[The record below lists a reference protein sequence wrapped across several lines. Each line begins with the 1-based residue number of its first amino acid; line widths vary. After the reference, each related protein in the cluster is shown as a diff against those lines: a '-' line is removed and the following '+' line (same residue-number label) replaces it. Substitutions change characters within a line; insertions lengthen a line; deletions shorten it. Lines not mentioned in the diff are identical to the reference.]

1 MKCHLMIG
9 ILTISL
15 SFPGLADEYGSS
27 REVYSPRLADLMIE
41 AQLRYFKLWYAG
53 RDNNWALADFEVEQ
67 IRESFD
73 NASRIFPTI
82 PLASKHMIIQ
92 PANELDSA
100 IEAKDSTKFARAFDK
115 LTAACNGCHEAA
127 SLGFIVVREPRTSP
141 VETLP
146 FTDEI
151 FSPR

>member
-1 MKCHLMIG
+1 MKCHLAIS
-9 ILTISL
+9 ILTLCLSL
-15 SFPGLADEYGSS
+15 PGKADEYESS

-53 RDNNWALADFEVEQ
+53 RENNWELADFEVEQ

-73 NASRIFPTI
+73 HAARIFPTI
-82 PLASKHMIIQ
+82 PLASKYMIIQ
-92 PANELDSA
+92 PASELDNA
-100 IEAKDSTKFARAFDK
+100 IEAKDSAKFAKAFDK

-127 SLGFIVVREPRTSP
+127 RLGFIVIREPRMSP
-141 VETLP
+141 VETSP